1 MFVIF
6 MRRLSFAKGTLL
18 LSGDVGTPYGKFD
31 PRVGCYRIKACY
43 YGDVVNF
50 LGESNLSFE
59 NIVFDLPVFEQLEG
73 SVELRGYQDKALDN
87 WLFAGKRG
95 VLVLPTAAGKTFI
108 ALKAIELL
116 KIQTLIIVPT
126 LDLIDQWKKRV
137 RECLN
142 VEAGVIGGGENVVRM
157 VTVSTYDSAYVQAA
171 FLGNKFMLL
180 IFDEVHHLA
189 SPGYMQIAE
198 MYSAPY
204 RMGLTATFERADKR
218 HNLLPLLVG
227 DPVYSVSV
235 AELTAGKHLS
245 DYIYEKL
252 AVELTEQ
259 EQQAYE
265 ENMAIF
271 KSYLSKKHFILRSPA
286 DFQKFIMATGRDPK
300 AREALLARNRA
311 IKMAVNSE
319 NKLHI
324 LAEKLETYKNEKV
337 LIFTLYND
345 LVYTISKRFLIP
357 AVTYQ
362 TPREERREILTN
374 FGNGKYK
381 TIVTSQVL
389 DEGVD
394 VPDASVGIILG
405 GTGSKREFIQRL
417 GRLLR
422 KKENKTAKL
431 IEIISKETVEV
442 NISKRRHIKQQQEH
456 ATQTQQKQSQEKNGN
471 ATK

>member
-1 MFVIF
+1 MF
-6 MRRLSFAKGTLL
+6 RLWFDKGTLL
-18 LSGDVGTPYGKFD
+18 LRGSVGTPYGKWD
-31 PRVGCYRIKACY
+31 SRLGCYRIKACHY
-43 YGDVVNF
+43 RDVLDF
-50 LGESNLSFE
+50 LGESNIIFE
-59 NIVFDLPVFEQLEG
+59 DAVCDLPAFEQLAG
-73 SVELRGYQDKALDN
+73 SVELRGYQDRALDN
-87 WLFAGKRG
+87 WLTAGRRG

-108 ALKAIELL
+108 ALKAVELL
-116 KIQTLIIVPT
+116 KVQTLIIVPT
-126 LDLIDQWKKRV
+126 LDLLDQWRKRV

-142 VEAGVIGGGENVVRM
+142 VEAGVVGGGECVVRM

-171 FLGNKFMLL
+171 FLGNRFMLL
-180 IFDEVHHLA
+180 VFDEVHHLA

-204 RMGLTATFERADKR
+204 RMGLTATYERADMR

-235 AELTAGKHLS
+235 EELTAGKHLAN
-245 DYIYEKL
+245 YTYEKV

-259 EQQAYE
+259 EQQSYDE
-265 ENMAIF
+265 DMAIF
-271 KSYLSKKHFILRSPA
+271 KNYLSMKHFVFRTSN
-286 DFQKFIMATGRDPK
+286 DFRRFIMTTGRDPK

-311 IKMAVNSE
+311 VKTAVNSE
-319 NKLHI
+319 KKLDS
-324 LAEKLETYKNEKV
+324 LAEKLEAYKNEKI

-345 LVYTISKRFLIP
+345 LVYIISKRFLIP

-362 TPREERREILTN
+362 TPREERREILSN
-374 FGNGKYK
+374 FGNGKYQV
-381 TIVTSQVL
+381 IVTSQVL

-394 VPDASVGIILG
+394 VPDASIGIILG

-422 KKENKTAKL
+422 KKENKTARL

-442 NISKRRHIKQQQEH
+442 NISRRRHIKQQQQQ
-456 ATQTQQKQSQEKNGN
+456 QTSTTPPSPQQQQQQQQQQH
-471 ATK
+471 